1 MDNSRIEVYKIICGR
16 KTFRKIALE
25 KIPNINQN
33 TDDVV
38 FNGIFGLFLRALTNG
53 EIFSAT
59 STKLGLA
66 LFHNNG
72 EEPNTILSSHSDTQI
87 IEGFIDGGPYD
98 RLRKSSERNNT
109 TSFST
114 IDRNKIVTDRYY
126 IYMHLPLGSS
136 CGLLFLERKKGQD
149 IHKPVEEL
157 VKQIFRTNRAIKIER
172 YVPQSIIEEYKQNG
186 IVDTFSFSKE
196 ITSTVPDGDNL
207 ENVEESFDVSIQI
220 KPSEG
225 SSYDSVDNIMQQI
238 GNFAMTIGNAV
249 THLSEFT
256 KKKARIT
263 HDGHGYTFDVSED
276 MKIRPSVEVPVV
288 LHDEDNDVLYREPMK
303 QFCDSLRQQIA
314 DEVYPV

>member
-1 MDNSRIEVYKIICGR
+1 MDNSRIEVYKIICGS
-16 KTFRKIALE
+16 KTFRQIALE

-53 EIFSAT
+53 KIFSAT
-59 STKLGLA
+59 STKLGLV

-98 RLRKSSERNNT
+98 RLRKISERTNT
-109 TSFST
+109 TEFST

-172 YVPQSIIEEYKQNG
+172 YVPQSIIEEYKKNG

-225 SSYDSVDNIMQQI
+225 SSYDSVENIMQQI
-238 GNFAMTIGNAV
+238 GNFAMKIGDEV
-249 THLSEFT
+249 TRLSEFT

-276 MKIRPSVEVPVV
+276 MKIRPSVEVPDE
-288 LHDEDNDVLYREPMK
+288 LHDEDNDVLYRESMK